1 MPEWLETDWLL
12 GHFGKQRK
20 RAVERYL
27 EFVKAG
33 KGLES
38 ISLQAV
44 CRQRSAELKEIT
56 RLERR
61 PLSNSLRGYFSSNRS
76 RAESMAAA
84 YKSGNF
90 TLQEIADY
98 CDSHYSTV
106 SRLVNSLPP

>member
-1 MPEWLETDWLL
+1 MNAYIDTARNDWLL
-12 GHFGKQRK
+12 QFRSVYKQY
-20 RAVERYL
+20 VDN
-27 EFVKAG
+27 G
-33 KGLES
+33 T
-38 ISLQAV
+38 
-44 CRQRSAELKEIT
+44 AELKEIT

-90 TLQEIADY
+90 TLQEIAEY